1 MPLFITR
8 SPAHSTSGPP
18 TRTRRRFVTCK
29 QWDVVVVPFPFSNQP
44 GTKRRPAMVL
54 SDRSFNIRGHTVLAM
69 VTTSGHRSW
78 PGDVALSDYK
88 AAGLRMRCIVRLKLF
103 TLDNRLLL
111 KRIGSIP
118 VNDQKKIRA
127 QLKTYLPW

>member
-1 MPLFITR
+1 M
-8 SPAHSTSGPP
+8 
-18 TRTRRRFVTCK
+18 TCK

-78 PGDVALSDYK
+78 PGDVALLDYK
-88 AAGLRMRCIVRLKLF
+88 AAGLRMRCILRLKLF

-118 VNDQKKIRA
+118 VSEQKKISS